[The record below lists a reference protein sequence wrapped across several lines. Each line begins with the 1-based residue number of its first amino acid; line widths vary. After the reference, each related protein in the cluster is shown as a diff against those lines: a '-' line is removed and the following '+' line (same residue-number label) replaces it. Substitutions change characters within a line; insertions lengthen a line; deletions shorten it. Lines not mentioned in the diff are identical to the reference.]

1 MKVGFGG
8 KAGQKKKS
16 KKKGGKAKKSK
27 GGDAAMKDV
36 ATEQHVEAAQAVQ
49 PTAKDKQ
56 RNRMALKQQLKVKVA
71 GLKSHRQKLTKLAA
85 NKDARRSLNKEMRS
99 LVKEQLGIS
108 NKGRSSEASKAGGS
122 GEQPAAG
129 GGGGGDTMAE

>member
-1 MKVGFGG
+1 VVSGY
-8 KAGQKKKS
+8 
-16 KKKGGKAKKSK
+16 
-27 GGDAAMKDV
+27 
-36 ATEQHVEAAQAVQ
+36 
-49 PTAKDKQ
+49 PTLAITSSS
-56 RNRMALKQQLKVKVA
+56 AC
-71 GLKSHRQKLTKLAA
+71 HTFPPPRQKLTKLAA